1 MVTDTSDTSAD
12 STRHQIL
19 RAACHQFAHRSYSQV
34 SLDDI
39 LADAR
44 VTKGAMYFH
53 FRSKHAL
60 ALAIIEL
67 QSQATRSAIND
78 LLARKLSGLESL
90 IDIAYLIALQDL
102 RQELSRAGLNLLES
116 IGRTDGLRANLLR
129 DWIKAFAVVVQR
141 AIADGDVM
149 DQCDPVDVSQML
161 VSLYAGIRETGNL
174 DDPGEYLS
182 DLERCWL
189 LVLPGFA
196 VPERIGYLSKF
207 IKRRTAHAKAK
218 AKAAA
223 AMPAVTL
230 NHT

>member
-1 MVTDTSDTSAD
+1 MTDTSDTSAD
-12 STRHQIL
+12 STRQQIL

-39 LADAR
+39 LGEAR

-67 QSQATRSAIND
+67 QGQVTRCAVND

-90 IDIAYLIALQDL
+90 IDISYLVALQDVS
-102 RQELSRAGLNLLES
+102 QDLSRAGLHLLES

-129 DWIKAFAVVVQR
+129 EWVKAFAVVVQR
-141 AIADGDVM
+141 AIGDGDVM

-161 VSLYAGIRETGNL
+161 MSLYAGIRQIGNV
-174 DDPGEYLS
+174 DDPDEYFD
-182 DLERCWL
+182 DLEKSWL
-189 LVLPGFA
+189 LALPGFA
-196 VPERIGYLSKF
+196 APARIGYLTKF
-207 IKRRTAHAKAK
+207 IKRRTTLAKAK

-223 AMPAVTL
+223 VRVNPA
-230 NHT
+230 

>member
-12 STRHQIL
+12 STRQQIL

-60 ALAIIEL
+60 ALAIIEQ
-67 QSQATRSAIND
+67 QSQMTRYAVND

-90 IDIAYLIALQDL
+90 VDISYLIALQDVT
-102 RQELSRAGLNLLES
+102 QELSRAGLHLLES

-129 DWIKAFAVVVQR
+129 DWVKVFAVVVQR
-141 AIADGDVM
+141 AIADGDVL
-149 DQCDPVDVSQML
+149 DQCNPMDVSQML
-161 VSLYAGIRETGNL
+161 LSLYAGIRQIGNL
-174 DDPGEYLS
+174 DEPDEYFD
-182 DLERCWL
+182 DLEKSWL
-189 LVLPGFA
+189 LALPGFA
-196 VPERIGYLSKF
+196 AAERIGYLTKF
-207 IKRRTAHAKAK
+207 IKRRTVLAKAR

-223 AMPAVTL
+223 VNVNPA
-230 NHT
+230 